1 GRDEVPGRRL
11 PDDHPVHRGPALL
24 TAAARHD
31 RLAGSR
37 RADHHRRRVAT
48 PAGVDRPR
56 LVSRGDGGYVR
67 QAVDAPVGASWVV
80 EIDWVARR
88 IRNPW
93 RRPVDV
99 MVVGYRRAHSLVR
112 TLVDDLELGVELE
125 AHGLE
130 RVLA

>member
-1 GRDEVPGRRL
+1 M
-11 PDDHPVHRGPALL
+11 
-24 TAAARHD
+24 
-31 RLAGSR
+31 
-37 RADHHRRRVAT
+37 
-48 PAGVDRPR
+48 
-56 LVSRGDGGYVR
+56 SRGDGGYVR

-99 MVVGYRRAHSLVR
+99 MVVGYRRARSLVR